1 MNFIKTAFRAVK
13 SAWNDTGT
21 LPVNTKNLSN
31 NLNCTQVKK
40 EGRYLPHDLKSTFQ
54 TRLDIKD
61 WKDAEELYYSQDP
74 KTYALQI
81 ILSDIMKDAFL
92 TSQVENR
99 LQQIFSFDIRLT
111 KPNGEVDDEQSK
123 ALKNMPIY
131 RFLTRKSHEKLF
143 YEYSH
148 VELSIGQ
155 TIEGRKYLIGDLIP
169 RTNFIPQLGLF
180 YNDYTDDTKTVAY
193 RDMPEFGTWILEFW
207 NKEMPLLNKAV
218 PYVLFKRFAESC
230 HSELCEIYG
239 IPPRWLKTNTQDKK
253 MMDRAQKMM
262 KDMGAASWFI
272 IDEEEEFGFAEAAV
286 NTNGD
291 VYTSLTNTCCN
302 NLGLLIVGA
311 ILGQDTKNG
320 SRSKDEVAQ
329 DMLSLLVQSDSAMIA
344 EDWNNIILPALKKH
358 GMTKGDLTFGFVP
371 SENTAQLFER
381 VIKVL
386 QYYEIEPKWFEEKFG
401 IPITAKRESTNPD
414 KDKEAEEKEKSGKKL
429 NADLLGEEDFFGQ
442 ARQRLS
448 A

>member
-1 MNFIKTAFRAVK
+1 MNLMQRATAAIA
-13 SAWNDTGT
+13 AWNLSANSDT
-21 LPVNTKNLSN
+21 NTNRKGNF
-31 NLNCTQVKK
+31 
-40 EGRYLPHDLKSTFQ
+40 LPHDLKSTFQ

-61 WKDAEELYYSQDP
+61 WKEAEALYYSQDP
-74 KTYALQI
+74 KTFALQN
-81 ILSDIMKDAFL
+81 ILTNIMKDAFL

-99 LQQIFSFDIRLT
+99 MQQIFSLDIRLT
-111 KPNGEVDDEQSK
+111 KLNGDVDDEQSK
-123 ALKNMPIY
+123 LLKNMPIY

-143 YEYSH
+143 YEYSQ

-155 TIEGRKYLIGDLIP
+155 TIEGRKYMIGDLIP
-169 RTNFIPQLGLF
+169 RTNFVPQLGLF
-180 YNDYTDDTKTVAY
+180 YPDYADDSKKIAY

-207 NKEMPLLNKAV
+207 NKDMPLLNKAV

-253 MMDRAQKMM
+253 MMTRATKMM

-291 VYTSLTNTCCN
+291 VYASLNGTCCN

-358 GMTKGDLTFGFVP
+358 GLLTGDLTFGFVP
-371 SENTAQLFER
+371 SENTAQLFDR
-381 VIKVL
+381 VIKTL
-386 QYYEIEPKWFEEKFG
+386 EYYEIDPKWFEEKFG
-401 IPITAKRESTNPD
+401 IPITAVRQQTQPSKE
-414 KDKEAEEKEKSGKKL
+414 KDKQKL
-429 NADLLGEEDFFGQ
+429 KADLLADNDFFGQ
-442 ARQRLS
+442 ARQRLN
-448 A
+448 AGAGLVG